1 LPIIALAGSAGVSGL
16 SKTRGGSRASMEKS
30 VLIIDDDK
38 WIVMST
44 QMWLESEG
52 FKVMTALTGA
62 DGQQTAKAG
71 RPSIILLDIMMPGID
86 GWETLERLKSDP
98 ATADIPV
105 IIFTGRESQQG
116 ESKSKEMGAVAYL
129 RKPFRPELI
138 VETIRAAIEARAA
151 VAH

>member
-1 LPIIALAGSAGVSGL
+1 
-16 SKTRGGSRASMEKS
+16 MEKT

-52 FKVMTALTGA
+52 FKVVTALNGA
-62 DGQQTAKAG
+62 DGQQVAKNAH
-71 RPSIILLDIMMPGID
+71 PSIILLDIMMPGID
-86 GWETLERLKSDP
+86 GWETLERLKTDA

-116 ESKSKEMGAVAYL
+116 ETKSKTLGAVAYL
-129 RKPFRPELI
+129 RKPFRPEMI
-138 VETIRAAIEARAA
+138 VETIRHTLEARQA
-151 VAH
+151 VTS